1 MNGVSRIASRR
12 RSVLIGPRNTGL
24 VQLRFMAPVP
34 MVDRTPDRI
43 CRSPFLRVNGRMRP
57 GNQSNKRIRGRGGR
71 KGPNPLS
78 RTYESNGPDVKIRG
92 TAHHVAEKYQQLAR
106 DAAAAGD
113 RVMSENYLQHAE
125 HYLRIIAAA
134 QQSMH
139 QPVVLPRGDEA
150 EDEADELE
158 ERNERAERAERHD
171 RTERSERGERHDRGE
186 RRDRDREAAAPSGKS
201 VMPVDAPQPFVDDI
215 PVINSKSL
223 PGESAD
229 SDDDGTEGE
238 GEGDDRSRRRVR
250 GARGRGLR
258 RSRSAQG
265 EGDAS
270 DEAANGSAQPAAE
283 AEGSGEAAE
292 EKKPRARRAPRSRKP
307 AEAEPAATEA

>member
-1 MNGVSRIASRR
+1 
-12 RSVLIGPRNTGL
+12 
-24 VQLRFMAPVP
+24 
-34 MVDRTPDRI
+34 
-43 CRSPFLRVNGRMRP
+43 MRP

-150 EDEADELE
+150 EDEADEIE
-158 ERNERAERAERHD
+158 ERNERAERAERND
-171 RTERSERGERHDRGE
+171 RVERSDRGERNDRSERNE
-186 RRDRDREAAAPSGKS
+186 RRDRDRDREAGASSGKP

>member
-1 MNGVSRIASRR
+1 
-12 RSVLIGPRNTGL
+12 
-24 VQLRFMAPVP
+24 
-34 MVDRTPDRI
+34 
-43 CRSPFLRVNGRMRP
+43 MRP
-57 GNQSNKRIRGRGGR
+57 GNQSNNNKRIRGRGNR

-150 EDEADELE
+150 EDEADEIE
-158 ERNERAERAERHD
+158 ERNERAERAERND
-171 RTERSERGERHDRGE
+171 RVERSDRGERNDRSERNE
-186 RRDRDREAAAPSGKS
+186 RRDRDRDREAGASSGKP

-215 PVINSKSL
+215 PVINTKSL
-223 PGESAD
+223 PGESTDTGDEA
-229 SDDDGTEGE
+229 GE
-238 GEGDDRSRRRVR
+238 DGDDRSRRRVR

-265 EGDAS
+265 EGDGS
-270 DEAANGSAQPAAE
+270 DEAANGSAEPAAE
-283 AEGSGEAAE
+283 AEAPAEATE

-307 AEAEPAATEA
+307 ADAEAAASEA

>member
-1 MNGVSRIASRR
+1 
-12 RSVLIGPRNTGL
+12 
-24 VQLRFMAPVP
+24 
-34 MVDRTPDRI
+34 
-43 CRSPFLRVNGRMRP
+43 MRP

-158 ERNERAERAERHD
+158 ERAERAERHD
-171 RTERSERGERHDRGE
+171 RTERSEREERHDRGE

>member
-1 MNGVSRIASRR
+1 
-12 RSVLIGPRNTGL
+12 
-24 VQLRFMAPVP
+24 
-34 MVDRTPDRI
+34 
-43 CRSPFLRVNGRMRP
+43 MRP
-57 GNQSNKRIRGRGGR
+57 GNQSNNKRIRGRGGR

-158 ERNERAERAERHD
+158 ERNERAERND
-171 RTERSERGERHDRGE
+171 RSERSDRGERNDRSERNE
-186 RRDRDREAAAPSGKS
+186 RRDRDRDRETGVSSGKP

-215 PVINSKSL
+215 PVINTKSL
-223 PGESAD
+223 PGES
-229 SDDDGTEGE
+229 SDTDTGDEAGE
-238 GEGDDRSRRRVR
+238 DGDDRSRRRVR

-265 EGDAS
+265 EGDGS
-270 DEAANGSAQPAAE
+270 DEAAKSSAEPAAE
-283 AEGSGEAAE
+283 AEVPAEATE

-307 AEAEPAATEA
+307 AEAEAAASEA

>member
-1 MNGVSRIASRR
+1 
-12 RSVLIGPRNTGL
+12 
-24 VQLRFMAPVP
+24 
-34 MVDRTPDRI
+34 
-43 CRSPFLRVNGRMRP
+43 MRP

-106 DAAAAGD
+106 DASAAGD

-150 EDEADELE
+150 EDEAEELE
-158 ERNERAERAERHD
+158 ERNERTERADRRER
-171 RTERSERGERHDRGE
+171 E
-186 RRDRDREAAAPSGKS
+186 RDRDRDGGPQGSAKP

-215 PVINSKSL
+215 PVLNTKSF
-223 PGESAD
+223 PGQPAEAEAED
-229 SDDDGTEGE
+229 EAGDTDGDA
-238 GEGDDRSRRRVR
+238 DDRGRRRVR

-258 RSRSAQG
+258 RNRAAQG
-265 EGDAS
+265 EAGAP
-270 DEAANGSAQPAAE
+270 EEKMNGVEHAAAE
-283 AEGSGEAAE
+283 KAEVAVDAPED
-292 EKKPRARRAPRSRKP
+292 KKPRTRRAPRSRKP
-307 AEAEPAATEA
+307 AEAETASSDA

>member
-1 MNGVSRIASRR
+1 
-12 RSVLIGPRNTGL
+12 
-24 VQLRFMAPVP
+24 

-57 GNQSNKRIRGRGGR
+57 GNQSNNNKRIRGRGNR

-150 EDEADELE
+150 EDEADEIE
-158 ERNERAERAERHD
+158 ERNERAERAERND
-171 RTERSERGERHDRGE
+171 RVERSDRGDRGERNDRSERNE
-186 RRDRDREAAAPSGKS
+186 RRDRDRDREAGASSGKP

-215 PVINSKSL
+215 PVINTKSL
-223 PGESAD
+223 PGESTDTDTGDEA
-229 SDDDGTEGE
+229 GE
-238 GEGDDRSRRRVR
+238 DGDDRSRRRVR

-265 EGDAS
+265 EGEGDGS
-270 DEAANGSAQPAAE
+270 DEAANGSAEPAAE
-283 AEGSGEAAE
+283 AEAPAEATE

-307 AEAEPAATEA
+307 ADAEAAASEA

>member
-1 MNGVSRIASRR
+1 
-12 RSVLIGPRNTGL
+12 
-24 VQLRFMAPVP
+24 
-34 MVDRTPDRI
+34 
-43 CRSPFLRVNGRMRP
+43 MRP
-57 GNQSNKRIRGRGGR
+57 GNQSNNKRIRGRGGR

-150 EDEADELE
+150 EDEADEIE

-171 RTERSERGERHDRGE
+171 RSERGERHE
-186 RRDRDREAAAPSGKS
+186 RRDRERDRETAAPAGKT
-201 VMPVDAPQPFVDDI
+201 VMPVGAPQPFVDDI
-215 PVINSKSL
+215 PVINTKSL

-229 SDDDGTEGE
+229 TDSGDETGE
-238 GEGDDRSRRRVR
+238 DGDDRSRRRVR

-258 RSRSAQG
+258 RNRSAQG
-265 EGDAS
+265 EGEGS
-270 DEAANGSAQPAAE
+270 DEAANGSAEPAAE
-283 AEGSGEAAE
+283 ADAPAEATE

-307 AEAEPAATEA
+307 AEAEPAASEA

>member
-1 MNGVSRIASRR
+1 
-12 RSVLIGPRNTGL
+12 
-24 VQLRFMAPVP
+24 
-34 MVDRTPDRI
+34 
-43 CRSPFLRVNGRMRP
+43 MRP
-57 GNQSNKRIRGRGGR
+57 GNQSNNNNKRIRGRGNR

-150 EDEADELE
+150 EDEADEIE
-158 ERNERAERAERHD
+158 ERNERAERAERND
-171 RTERSERGERHDRGE
+171 RVERSDRPERNDRSERNE
-186 RRDRDREAAAPSGKS
+186 RRDRDRDREAGASSGKP

-215 PVINSKSL
+215 PVINTKSL

-229 SDDDGTEGE
+229 TGDEAGDGDGD
-238 GEGDDRSRRRVR
+238 GDDRSRRRVR

-265 EGDAS
+265 EGEGEGS
-270 DEAANGSAQPAAE
+270 DEAANGSAEPAAE
-283 AEGSGEAAE
+283 ADAPAEATE

-307 AEAEPAATEA
+307 ADAEAAASEA